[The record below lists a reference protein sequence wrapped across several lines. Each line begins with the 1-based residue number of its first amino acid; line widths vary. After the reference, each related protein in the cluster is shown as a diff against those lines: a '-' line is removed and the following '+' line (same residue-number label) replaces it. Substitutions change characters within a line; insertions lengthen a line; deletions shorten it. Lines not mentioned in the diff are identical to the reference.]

1 MTESDRPD
9 NAVAVVGMALRVPGA
24 SDPGT
29 FWANIVAG
37 RVSLPAAREDRA
49 EPADVLLTAGQ
60 IDRYAQFDAE
70 LFGMTHAQAATTDPQ
85 HRVLTELTWE
95 ALEDAGLDT
104 GRDQGRVG
112 VFVGCG
118 PDDYLHR
125 HVLPND
131 RAVRTQGT
139 EQILF
144 GNSRD
149 YLATAL
155 SYRLGLTGPSM
166 TVQTACSTSLVAVHQ
181 AVRSLLTYECDVAV
195 AGGVTVYPLER
206 PEYRWSEG
214 GIYAPDGRCRA
225 FTRGSGGTV
234 PSGGAG
240 VVVLRRSAD
249 LPEPGRAARAHI
261 VGSAVN
267 NDGADR
273 MAMSAPSPRG
283 QAEVIREA
291 LEVAGLTAEDIGY
304 VEAHGTG
311 TVLGDQV
318 ELAALAEVYGAAT
331 PGCAI
336 GAVKPN
342 VGHTDTAAGV
352 VGLIKT
358 VLALQ
363 HDTVPPV
370 PAQPGD
376 GPDAELGAERFF
388 IPRRA
393 RPWSGTVPR
402 GAAVSSFGLG
412 GTNAHVVLAPGTAG
426 SAADGPRTTAGEPE
440 AADGPRVA
448 VLSAATPR
456 ALRDRARD
464 LATWLDG
471 PGTDTGLGDV
481 LGTLWHGR
489 RHLTHRAAVAL
500 PPDPEQAHAAL
511 RAGLREVAE
520 GADVPPAEPGPSVA
534 VLLPG
539 QGVRLSAADTPADR
553 DPAFA
558 ADLTRLQDAVLR
570 AGGPGLGDF
579 TSWDADDPRLLDTA
593 VVQPLLFTLGL
604 AHLWWLER
612 RGVRP
617 DTLLGHSI
625 GELTAAAYAGVFDVE
640 DAAAAVVRRGALMG
654 EAEPGAMLAVPLD
667 EAAARVIVAGL
678 PADLCG
684 VNGPD
689 DVVLGG
695 DLATVAEIERR
706 CAERGLATT
715 RLTTSHAFH
724 TRAMEQ
730 AAASFAE
737 FLRPLPLSAPRTR
750 VISNVSGAELTPE
763 QATDPGYWA
772 AQLRGTVRL
781 ADAVRTLLAGP
792 CDVVVGVGGGR
803 SLTNPVRRAA
813 RALGTA
819 RPPRIV
825 ELLGGSGQDVTLARD
840 TALARLWAA
849 GCAVDLAPPRPE
861 RPAPLPRYPF
871 ADTRHWIEAPDA
883 PADAVEGTPSAVQ
896 ETGPAATDDGPAV
909 PAAQP
914 AFEAS
919 QIATVVTEI
928 WQDAFGGA
936 PLVPEDNFFTLGGTS
951 LQAAQLISVINDT
964 LLLALVLG
972 DLYEHSDLGAFIRR
986 AEELA
991 GERDD
996 DELLRLLNEIEEVQ

>member
-9 NAVAVVGMALRVPGA
+9 NAVAVVGLALRVPGA

-29 FWANIVAG
+29 FWANILAG

-49 EPADVLLTAGQ
+49 DPADGRLIAGQ
-60 IDRYAQFDAE
+60 IDRYARFDAE
-70 LFGMTHAQAATTDPQ
+70 LFGMSHAQAATTDPQ
-85 HRVLTELTWE
+85 HRVLTELAWE

-104 GRDQGRVG
+104 ERDDGRVG

-118 PDDYLHR
+118 PDDYLHH
-125 HVLPND
+125 HVLRND
-131 RAVRTQGT
+131 RVVRTQGT

-181 AVRSLLTYECDVAV
+181 AVRSLLTYECDIAV
-195 AGGVTVYPLER
+195 AGGVTVFPVER

-291 LEVAGLTAEDIGY
+291 LEVAGLAAEDIGY

-318 ELAALAEVYGAAT
+318 ELAALAEVYGDAT

-376 GPDAELGAERFF
+376 GPDAELGAARFF
-388 IPRRA
+388 IPRQA
-393 RPWSGTVPR
+393 QPWSGTVPR

-412 GTNAHVVLAPGTAG
+412 GTNAHVILSPAAAGPAAG
-426 SAADGPRTTAGEPE
+426 SRAADEPE

-448 VLSAATPR
+448 VLTAATPQ

-464 LATWLDG
+464 LAAWLDG
-471 PGTDTGLGDV
+471 PGADTGLGEV

-489 RHLTHRAAVAL
+489 RHLAHRAAIAL
-500 PPDPEQAHAAL
+500 PPDPGQAHAAM
-511 RAGLREVAE
+511 RQGLQEVAE
-520 GADVPPAEPGPSVA
+520 GADVPPAGPEPTVA

-539 QGVRLSAADTPADR
+539 QGVRLSAADAPVDR

-570 AGGPGLGDF
+570 AGGPDLRDF
-579 TSWDADDPRLLDTA
+579 TAWDGDDPRLLDTA

-617 DTLLGHSI
+617 GTLLGHSI

-654 EAEPGAMLAVPLD
+654 EAPPGAMLAVPLD

-715 RLTTSHAFH
+715 RLATSHAFH
-724 TRAMEQ
+724 TRSMEQ
-730 AAASFAE
+730 AAARFEE
-737 FLRPLPLSAPRTR
+737 FLRTLRLSAPRTR

-781 ADAVRTLLAGP
+781 ADGVRTLLAGP
-792 CDVVVGVGGGR
+792 CDVVVGVGGSR

-825 ELLGGSGQDVTLARD
+825 EMLGGSGQDVTLARH
-840 TALARLWAA
+840 TALAGLWAA
-849 GCAVDLAPPRPE
+849 GCAVDLAPPGPD

-871 ADTRHWIEAPDA
+871 ADTRHWIEAP
-883 PADAVEGTPSAVQ
+883 GTPSEDVGATPPGVQ
-896 ETGPAATDDGPAV
+896 ETDPPADDDRPAV

-914 AFEAS
+914 AEAS
-919 QIATVVTEI
+919 EIATVITEI

-936 PLVPEDNFFTLGGTS
+936 PLAPEDNFFTLGGTS

-964 LLLALVLG
+964 LLLALVLA
-972 DLYEHSDLGAFIRR
+972 DLYEHSDLAAFIRR

-996 DELLRLLNEIEEVQ
+996 EELLRLLNEIEEVP

>member
-9 NAVAVVGMALRVPGA
+9 NAVAVVGLALRVPGA

-49 EPADVLLTAGQ
+49 DPVDGPLVAGQ
-60 IDRYAQFDAE
+60 IDRYERFDAE

-104 GRDQGRVG
+104 ERDDGRVG

-118 PDDYLHR
+118 PDDYLHH
-125 HVLPND
+125 HVLRDD
-131 RAVRTQGT
+131 RVVRTQGT

-181 AVRSLLTYECDVAV
+181 AVRSLLTYECDIAV
-195 AGGVTVYPLER
+195 AGGVTVFPVER

-249 LPEPGRAARAHI
+249 LPQRGRTARAHI

-291 LEVAGLTAEDIGY
+291 LEVAGLAAEDIGY

-363 HDTVPPV
+363 QDTVPPV

-376 GPDAELGAERFF
+376 GPDAELGAARFF
-388 IPRRA
+388 IPRQA
-393 RPWSGTVPR
+393 RPWSTTVPR
-402 GAAVSSFGLG
+402 RAAVSSFGLG
-412 GTNAHVVLAPGTAG
+412 GTNAHVILAPD
-426 SAADGPRTTAGEPE
+426 ADGPVAEGPGAAGGPE
-440 AADGPRVA
+440 ASDEPRVA
-448 VLSAATPR
+448 VVTAATPQ
-456 ALRDRARD
+456 ALRDRALD

-471 PGTDTGLGDV
+471 PGADTGLGDV

-489 RHLTHRAAVAL
+489 RHLAHRTAIAL

-511 RAGLREVAE
+511 RKGLREVAE
-520 GADVPPAEPGPSVA
+520 GADLPPARPEPAVA

-539 QGVRLSAADTPADR
+539 QGVRLSAADAPADR

-570 AGGPGLGDF
+570 AGGPDLRDF
-579 TSWDADDPRLLDTA
+579 RTWDGDDPRLLDTA

-612 RGVRP
+612 RGIRP

-654 EAEPGAMLAVPLD
+654 EAPPGAMLAVPLD
-667 EAAARVIVAGL
+667 EAAARAITAGL

-689 DVVLGG
+689 AVVLGG
-695 DLATVAEIERR
+695 DPDTVAEIERR

-715 RLTTSHAFH
+715 RLATSHAFH
-724 TRAMEQ
+724 TRSMEQ
-730 AAASFAE
+730 AAARFEE
-737 FLRPLPLSAPRTR
+737 FLRALPLSAPRTK

-772 AQLRGTVRL
+772 AQLRATVRL
-781 ADAVRTLLAGP
+781 ADGVRTLLAGP
-792 CDVVVGVGGGR
+792 CDVVVGVGGSR

-813 RALGTA
+813 RDLGTA

-825 ELLGGSGQDVTLARD
+825 DMLGGTGQDVTLARH
-840 TALARLWAA
+840 TALAQLWAA
-849 GCAVDLAPPRPE
+849 GCAVDLAPPRPD
-861 RPAPLPRYPF
+861 RIAPLPRYPF
-871 ADTRHWIEAPDA
+871 ADTRHWIDAPD
-883 PADAVEGTPSAVQ
+883 TPSDNAGDTPPGAQ
-896 ETGPAATDDGPAV
+896 ETDPPAPGNTPAV

-914 AFEAS
+914 APEAS
-919 QIATVVTEI
+919 EIATVITEI

-936 PLVPEDNFFTLGGTS
+936 PLAPEDNFFTLGGSS

-972 DLYEHSDLGAFIRR
+972 DLYEHSDLAAFIHR

-996 DELLRLLNEIEEVQ
+996 EELLRLLNEIEEVP

>member
-9 NAVAVVGMALRVPGA
+9 NAVAVVGLALRVPGA

-37 RVSLPAAREDRA
+37 RVCLPAARENRA
-49 EPADVLLTAGQ
+49 DPADGPLVAGQ
-60 IDRYAQFDAE
+60 IDRYERFDAE

-95 ALEDAGLDT
+95 ALEDAGIDPE
-104 GRDQGRVG
+104 RDDGRVG

-118 PDDYLHR
+118 PDDYLHQ
-125 HVLPND
+125 HVLRDD
-131 RAVRTQGT
+131 RVVRAQGT

-181 AVRSLLTYECDVAV
+181 AVRSLLTYECDIAV
-195 AGGVTVYPLER
+195 AGGVTVFPVER

-291 LEVAGLTAEDIGY
+291 LEVAGLAAEDIGY

-376 GPDAELGAERFF
+376 GADAELGAARFF
-388 IPRRA
+388 IPRQA
-393 RPWSGTVPR
+393 RPWNGTVPSR
-402 GAAVSSFGLG
+402 AAVSSFGLG
-412 GTNAHVVLAPGTAG
+412 GTNAHVILAPGAG
-426 SAADGPRTTAGEPE
+426 GPVADGPRAAGGP
-440 AADGPRVA
+440 AASDEPRVA
-448 VLSAATPR
+448 VLTAATPG

-471 PGTDTGLGDV
+471 PGADSDLDDV

-489 RHLTHRAAVAL
+489 RHLAHRAATAL

-511 RAGLREVAE
+511 RKYLEEVAE
-520 GADVPPAEPGPSVA
+520 GADVPPARPEPTVA

-539 QGVRLSAADTPADR
+539 QGVRLSAADAPADR

-570 AGGPGLGDF
+570 AGGPDLRDF
-579 TSWDADDPRLLDTA
+579 RTWDGDDPRLLDTA
-593 VVQPLLFTLGL
+593 VAQPLLFTLGL

-612 RGVRP
+612 RGIRP
-617 DTLLGHSI
+617 GILLGHSI

-654 EAEPGAMLAVPLD
+654 EAAPGAMLAVPLD
-667 EAAARVIVAGL
+667 EAAARGIVDGL

-689 DVVLGG
+689 AVVLGG
-695 DLATVAEIERR
+695 DPATVAEIERR

-715 RLTTSHAFH
+715 RLATSHAFH
-724 TRAMEQ
+724 TRSMDQ
-730 AAASFAE
+730 AAARFEE
-737 FLRPLPLSAPRTR
+737 FLRALRLSAPRTR
-750 VISNVSGAELTPE
+750 VISNVSGAELTPG

-781 ADAVRTLLAGP
+781 ADGVRTLLAGP
-792 CDVVVGVGGGR
+792 CDVVVGVGGSR
-803 SLTNPVRRAA
+803 SLTNPVRQAA

-825 ELLGGSGQDVTLARD
+825 ELLGGSDQDVTLARH

-849 GCAVDLAPPRPE
+849 GCAVDLAPPRPD

-871 ADTRHWIEAPDA
+871 ADTRHWIDAPD
-883 PADAVEGTPSAVQ
+883 TPSDDVGDAPHGVQ
-896 ETGPAATDDGPAV
+896 ETDPPVAADGPAV

-914 AFEAS
+914 APEAS
-919 QIATVVTEI
+919 EIATVITEI

-936 PLVPEDNFFTLGGTS
+936 PLAPEDNFFTLGGTS
-951 LQAAQLISVINDT
+951 LQAAQLINVINDT

-972 DLYEHSDLGAFIRR
+972 DLYEHSDLAAFIHR

-996 DELLRLLNEIEEVQ
+996 EELLRLLNEIEEVP

>member
-9 NAVAVVGMALRVPGA
+9 NAVAVVGLALRVPGG

-29 FWANIVAG
+29 FWANVLAG
-37 RVSLPAAREDRA
+37 RVSLPAAREDHA
-49 EPADVLLTAGQ
+49 DPADGRLIAGQ
-60 IDRYAQFDAE
+60 IDRYARFDAE

-85 HRVLTELTWE
+85 HRVLTELAWE

-104 GRDQGRVG
+104 ERDDGRVG

-118 PDDYLHR
+118 PDDYLHH
-125 HVLPND
+125 HVMRND
-131 RAVRTQGT
+131 RVVRTQGT

-181 AVRSLLTYECDVAV
+181 AVRSLLTYECDIAI
-195 AGGVTVYPLER
+195 AGGVTVFPVER

-291 LEVAGLTAEDIGY
+291 LEVAGLAPEDIGY

-318 ELAALAEVYGAAT
+318 ELAALAEVYGDAT

-342 VGHTDTAAGV
+342 IGHTDTAAGV

-370 PAQPGD
+370 PAQAGD
-376 GPDAELGAERFF
+376 GPDAELGAARFF
-388 IPRRA
+388 IPRKA
-393 RPWSGTVPR
+393 QPWSGTVPS

-412 GTNAHVVLAPGTAG
+412 GTNAHVILSP
-426 SAADGPRTTAGEPE
+426 AAAGPRSVDEPE

-448 VLSAATPR
+448 VLTAATPQ

-464 LATWLDG
+464 LAAWLDG
-471 PGTDTGLGDV
+471 PGTDTGLGEV
-481 LGTLWHGR
+481 VGTLWHGR
-489 RHLTHRAAVAL
+489 RRLAHRAAIAL
-500 PPDPEQAHAAL
+500 PPDPGQAHAAL
-511 RAGLREVAE
+511 RQGLQEVAE
-520 GADVPPAEPGPSVA
+520 GADVPPARPDPTVA

-539 QGVRLSAADTPADR
+539 QGVRLSAADAPADR

-570 AGGPGLGDF
+570 AGGPDLRDF
-579 TSWDADDPRLLDTA
+579 TAWDGDDPRLLDTA

-612 RGVRP
+612 WGVRP
-617 DTLLGHSI
+617 GILLGHSI

-654 EAEPGAMLAVPLD
+654 EAPPGAMLAVPLD

-695 DLATVAEIERR
+695 DPTTVAEIERR

-715 RLTTSHAFH
+715 RLATSHAFH
-724 TRAMEQ
+724 TRSMEQ
-730 AAASFAE
+730 AASRFEE
-737 FLRPLPLSAPRTR
+737 FLRTLRLSAPHTR

-781 ADAVRTLLAGP
+781 ADGVRTLLAVP
-792 CDVVVGVGGGR
+792 CDVVVGVGGSR

-813 RALGTA
+813 RAQGTA
-819 RPPRIV
+819 RPPRIIDM
-825 ELLGGSGQDVTLARD
+825 LGGSGQDVTLARH
-840 TALARLWAA
+840 TALAGLWAA
-849 GCAVDLAPPRPE
+849 GCAVDLAPPRPD

-871 ADTRHWIEAPDA
+871 ADTRHWIEAP
-883 PADAVEGTPSAVQ
+883 GTPSEEVGATPPGVQ
-896 ETGPAATDDGPAV
+896 ETDPPADDDRPSV

-914 AFEAS
+914 AGPSE
-919 QIATVVTEI
+919 IATVITEI

-936 PLVPEDNFFTLGGTS
+936 PLAPEDNFFTLGGTS
-951 LQAAQLISVINDT
+951 LQAAQLTSVINDT

-972 DLYEHSDLGAFIRR
+972 DLYEHSDLAAFISR

-996 DELLRLLNEIEEVQ
+996 EELLRLLNEIEEVP